1 MDGRAT
7 RWDAHKTRRRRQLL
21 DAAVAAIEALGPT
34 VGVKQIAEQ
43 ASVPRSVLYRHFTD
57 RADLDE
63 QISQRIVDLL
73 LSELAP
79 TLRPQGTA
87 TEAIRR
93 VVGTYLDWIEQH
105 PRLYAFL
112 SAHSRTPAAG
122 SRVVAGTK
130 AALAAQAAE
139 LFATAARTA
148 GRDTS
153 FASTVASGLVGF
165 VDATVNHWLADKR
178 RTISTDEL
186 ADYLTRSIWSVLDG
200 NARAL
205 GIQIDPDRPVTDL
218 LGGQATRPRP
228 RPHTP

>member
-1 MDGRAT
+1 MLESANTRPDVDGRAT

-21 DAAVAAIEALGPT
+21 DAAVTAIETLGPT

-43 ASVPRSVLYRHFTD
+43 AGVPRSVLYRHFAD

-73 LSELAP
+73 QSQLAP
-79 TLRPQGTA
+79 TLRPRGTA

-105 PRLYAFL
+105 PHLYTFL
-112 SAHSRTPAAG
+112 GAHGRTPAGG

-130 AALAAQAAE
+130 AALAAQVAE
-139 LFATAARTA
+139 LFATATRTA
-148 GRDTS
+148 GRDAS
-153 FASTVASGLVGF
+153 FAPTVASGLVGF

-178 RTISTDEL
+178 RMISTEEL
-186 ADYLTRSIWSVLDG
+186 AEYLTRSIWSVLDG

-205 GIQIDPDRPVTDL
+205 GIQIDPDRPISDL
-218 LGGQATRPRP
+218 LDD
-228 RPHTP
+228 